1 MTDTSLDTGPPSGP
15 RLPRLDLS
23 ILAGGV
29 MTTQILMGVGVVG
42 LVCLLVVPL
51 PSVLLDFFLAL
62 SFTSSILILM
72 TALFI
77 RKPLEFSAF
86 PAVLLVATLFR
97 LGLNIASTRLILS
110 HGHEGPDA
118 AGEIIAAFGDFIMG
132 GNFVIGITVFIILII
147 VNFVVITKGST
158 RIAEVAAR
166 FSLDAMPG
174 KQMAVDADLS
184 AGLIN
189 EDEARRRR
197 KELEG
202 ESNFFGAMDG
212 ASKFVRGDAVAGLM
226 ITAINV
232 IVGMIIGMAQEGL
245 SFADAGTS
253 YTQLTVGDGLIS
265 QIPALIISVA
275 AGLLVAKAG
284 VDEAAET
291 AIAKQLAGS
300 PQALGMVAATAF
312 IAGVLPGMPIIAF
325 WMIGAGAAYLA
336 YKLWKAGA
344 DSQFKSAADALTA
357 ASAPKADEPDEPIA
371 TALTI
376 DELKIELGYG
386 LLALVN
392 DVQGRRITDQ
402 IKALRRQIAQELG
415 FIMPAV
421 RILDNMAIPNN
432 GYSIR
437 VKEMEAGSGEL
448 KLGHLLVMDPSGNTP
463 ALPGDPCKEPAFGL
477 PAAWVAEA
485 LREEAAFKGYTI
497 VDPATV
503 LTTHLT
509 EVIKDNMA
517 DLLSVA
523 EVQRLTK
530 ELTPEHQKL
539 VEETV
544 PSQVSWATV
553 QRVLQSLLRERVSIR
568 DLASIMEAVS
578 EATSM
583 DAVSLIEHVR
593 ARLARQLCFQNRAAD
608 GSLPIVALSPKWE
621 QAFSEAIV
629 GERGDRQLALAPS
642 QVHEFVN
649 DVRVAL
655 DRAAQTGE
663 IPVLLTSG
671 GIRPYVRS
679 LIERFRAQTMVMS
692 QNEIHPKAKLRTL
705 GSV

>member
-1 MTDTSLDTGPPSGP
+1 MSDTSQDTGPK
-15 RLPRLDLS
+15 LAKLNLS
-23 ILAGGV
+23 TMLNGV
-29 MTTQILMGVGVVG
+29 ITTQILMGVGVVG

-51 PSVLLDFFLAL
+51 PAVLLDFFLAL

-110 HGHEGPDA
+110 HGHEGEGA
-118 AGEIIAAFGDFIMG
+118 AGEIIAAFGNFIMG
-132 GNFVIGITVFIILII
+132 GNFVIGLTVFIILII

-184 AGLIN
+184 AGLIS

-212 ASKFVRGDAVAGLM
+212 ASKFVRGDAVAGLL

-232 IVGMIIGMAQEGL
+232 IVGMIIGMAQQGL
-245 SFADAGTS
+245 SFSEAGTT

-265 QIPALIISVA
+265 QIPALIISVT

-284 VDEAAET
+284 VDEAAEA
-291 AIAKQLAGS
+291 AIARQLAGS
-300 PQALGMVAATAF
+300 PQALGMVSATAF
-312 IAGVLPGMPIIAF
+312 IAGILPGMPIIAF
-325 WMIGAGAAYLA
+325 WLIGAGAGYLA

-344 DSQFKSAADALTA
+344 EKQFRTDVDAQTA
-357 ASAPKADEPDEPIA
+357 ANAPPAEEIDEPIT

-402 IKALRRQIAQELG
+402 IKALRRQIAAELG
-415 FIMPAV
+415 FVMPPV
-421 RILDNMAIPNN
+421 RILDNMAVPNN

-437 VKEMEAGSGEL
+437 VKEMEAGAGEL
-448 KLGHLLVMDPSGNTP
+448 RLGQLLVMDPSGATP
-463 ALPGDPCKEPAFGL
+463 DLPGEACKEPAFGL
-477 PAAWVAEA
+477 PAAWVAED

-517 DLLSVA
+517 DLLSIA

-530 ELTPEHQKL
+530 ELTVEHQKL
-539 VEETV
+539 VEDTV

-568 DLASIMEAVS
+568 DLATIMEAIS
-578 EATSM
+578 EATGM

-593 ARLARQLCFQNRAAD
+593 ARLARQICFQNRSPD

-629 GERGDRQLALAPS
+629 GERGDRQLALAPT

-671 GIRPYVRS
+671 SIRPYVRS

>member
-1 MTDTSLDTGPPSGP
+1 MSDTSLNSGP
-15 RLPRLDLS
+15 A
-23 ILAGGV
+23 AGPGQPQFVFSTLMNGV
-29 MTTQILMGVGVVG
+29 MTKQILLGVGVVG

-51 PSVLLDFFLAL
+51 PPVLLDFFLAL
-62 SFTSSILILM
+62 SFTSSVLILM

-77 RKPLEFSAF
+77 KKPLEFSAF
-86 PAVLLVATLFR
+86 PAVLLGATLFR
-97 LGLNIASTRLILS
+97 LGLNIASTRLILA

-132 GNFVIGITVFIILII
+132 GNFIIGITVFIILVI

-212 ASKFVRGDAVAGLM
+212 ASKFVRGDAVAGLL

-245 SFADAGTS
+245 SFSEAGTT

-265 QIPALIISVA
+265 QIPALIISIA

-291 AIAKQLAGS
+291 AIARQLAGS

-312 IAGVLPGMPIIAF
+312 IAGVLPGMPLIAF

-336 YKLWKAGA
+336 YRLWQSEAQNKL
-344 DSQFKSAADALTA
+344 QTAADAAIA
-357 ASAPKADEPDEPIA
+357 AATPQADDVEEPIA

-402 IKALRRQIAQELG
+402 IKALRRQIAQDLG
-415 FIMPAV
+415 FVMPAV
-421 RILDNMAIPNN
+421 RILDNMAVSNN

-448 KLGHLLVMDPSGNTP
+448 RLGQLLVMDPSGDTP
-463 ALPGDPCKEPAFGL
+463 ALPGEPCKEPAFGL
-477 PAAWVAEA
+477 PAAWVAEN
-485 LREEAAFKGYTI
+485 LREEAAFRGYTI

-509 EVIKDNMA
+509 EVVKDNMA
-517 DLLSVA
+517 ELLSIS
-523 EVQRLTK
+523 EVQRLLK
-530 ELTPEHQKL
+530 EMSAEHQKL
-539 VEETV
+539 VDEIV
-544 PSQVSWATV
+544 PSQVSWASV
-553 QRVLQSLLRERVSIR
+553 QRVLQSLLTERVSIR
-568 DLASIMEAVS
+568 DLATIMEAIS
-578 EATSM
+578 EATNLDSI
-583 DAVSLIEHVR
+583 SLIEHVR
-593 ARLARQLCFQNRAAD
+593 ARLARQLCFQNKALD
-608 GSLPIVALSPKWE
+608 GSLPIIALSPKWE
-621 QAFSEAIV
+621 QAFSEAII
-629 GERGDRQLALAPS
+629 GERGERQLALAPS

-655 DRAAQTGE
+655 DRAAQSGD

-671 GIRPYVRS
+671 AIRPYVRS

>member
-1 MTDTSLDTGPPSGP
+1 MTDTSLSTGPK
-15 RLPRLDLS
+15 LAQFNLS
-23 ILAGGV
+23 TLMGGA
-29 MTTQILMGVGVVG
+29 MTAQILMGVGVVG

-51 PSVLLDFFLAL
+51 PPVLLDFFLAL

-77 RKPLEFSAF
+77 KKPLEFSAF
-86 PAVLLVATLFR
+86 PAVLLGATLFR

-110 HGHEGPDA
+110 HGHEGPEA

-132 GNFVIGITVFIILII
+132 GNFIIGITVFIILII

-226 ITAINV
+226 ITAINI

-245 SFADAGTS
+245 SFAEAGTT

-284 VDEAAET
+284 VEGAAET
-291 AIAKQLAGS
+291 AIASQLAGS

-312 IAGVLPGMPIIAF
+312 IAVS
-325 WMIGAGAAYLA
+325 
-336 YKLWKAGA
+336 A
-344 DSQFKSAADALTA
+344 DTRFKTETDAVTA
-357 ASAPKADEPDEPIA
+357 ANAPKPDEVDEPIT

-415 FIMPAV
+415 FVMPAV
-421 RILDNMAIPNN
+421 RILDNMAVPNN

-437 VKEMEAGSGEL
+437 VKEMEAGAGEL
-448 KLGHLLVMDPSGNTP
+448 RLGQLLVMDPMGDTP
-463 ALPGDPCKEPAFGL
+463 ALPGEPCKEPAFGL
-477 PAAWVAEA
+477 PAAWVAES

-509 EVIKDNMA
+509 EVVKDNMA

-530 ELTPEHQKL
+530 ELSPEHQKL
-539 VEETV
+539 VEDTV

-568 DLASIMEAVS
+568 DLATIMEAVS
-578 EATSM
+578 EATNM

-621 QAFSEAIV
+621 QAFAESIV

-671 GIRPYVRS
+671 TIRPYVRS
-679 LIERFRAQTMVMS
+679 LIERFRAQTNVMS

>member
-1 MTDTSLDTGPPSGP
+1 MTDTSLAPGPK
-15 RLPRLDLS
+15 LAQFNLS
-23 ILAGGV
+23 TMVGGV
-29 MTTQILMGVGVVG
+29 MTSQILMGVGVVG

-51 PSVLLDFFLAL
+51 PSILLDFFLAL

-86 PAVLLVATLFR
+86 PAVLLATTLFR

-110 HGHEGPDA
+110 HGHEGPAA

-245 SFADAGTS
+245 SFGEAGTT

-284 VDEAAET
+284 VEEAAET

-312 IAGVLPGMPIIAF
+312 VAGVLPGMPLIAF

-336 YKLWKAGA
+336 YKLWKTGA
-344 DSQFKSAADALTA
+344 DKQFQTDTDAINAAN
-357 ASAPKADEPDEPIA
+357 APKPEEADEPIA

-415 FIMPAV
+415 FVMPAV
-421 RILDNMAIPNN
+421 RILDNMAVSNN

-437 VKEMEAGSGEL
+437 VKEMEAGAGEL
-448 KLGHLLVMDPSGNTP
+448 RLGQLLVMDPAGGTP
-463 ALPGDPCKEPAFGL
+463 ALPGEACKEPAFGL
-477 PAAWVAEA
+477 PAAWVAEG

-517 DLLSVA
+517 DLLSIA

-530 ELTPEHQKL
+530 ELSPEHQKL
-539 VEETV
+539 VEDTV
-544 PSQVSWATV
+544 PGQVSWATV

-568 DLASIMEAVS
+568 DLASIMEAIS

-593 ARLARQLCFQNRAAD
+593 ARLSRQLCFQNRSPD

-621 QAFSEAIV
+621 QVFSESIV
-629 GERGDRQLALAPS
+629 GERGDRQLALAPT